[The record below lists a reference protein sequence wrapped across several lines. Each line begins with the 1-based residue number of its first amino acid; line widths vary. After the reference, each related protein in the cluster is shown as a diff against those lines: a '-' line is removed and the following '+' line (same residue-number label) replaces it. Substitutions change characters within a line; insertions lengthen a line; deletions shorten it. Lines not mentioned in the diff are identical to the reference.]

1 MKRKTLVM
9 IHIAATIIA
18 AITIGTFFLSSV
30 VAEIDGNETFIREV
44 KERILFTL
52 PVLLM
57 AMPAIGITGNKLAG
71 NSQSPQVKT
80 KQRRMKF
87 VFVNGLTLII
97 LASFLYYHSHYKTID
112 TVFMVAQLVE
122 LVLGLT
128 NLVLISLNIKSGL
141 QLSGRI
147 RRIKRLN
154 A

>member
-1 MKRKTLVM
+1 M

>member
-1 MKRKTLVM
+1 MM
-9 IHIAATIIA
+9 HIAATIIA
-18 AITIGTFFLSSV
+18 TITIGTFFLSSV
-30 VAEIDGNETFIREV
+30 VAEIAGNDTFIREV

-71 NSQSPQVKT
+71 NSQSSLVKT

-87 VFVNGLTLII
+87 VFVNGVTLII
-97 LASFLYYHSHYKTID
+97 LASFLYYHSRYKTID

-122 LVLGLT
+122 LALGLT

-147 RRIKRLN
+147 RRIKR
-154 A
+154 AKS